1 MRRRARRRFRRYK
14 PGVNKP
20 GTDAPTPDANPQ
32 PGSRFSALAR
42 ASAIVG
48 SVSVLVSC
56 CGGGIGGSIAVILG
70 FIALERIRASGGAL
84 RGKATAIAG
93 VTLGFAAI
101 LVTIGVQFIVG
112 NVQTAMRDQLDT
124 AVRTTFAAVDDAGG
138 DAALD
143 RWGAAPGTVVTT
155 ADLERFA
162 LAARERYGDFQSYSV
177 ASEVPAPSLT
187 GVHRLSLAVNFE
199 FANGTVPGSVQARI
213 STGRIPWEPQV
224 LLEAI
229 AINDH
234 AKGVLGVGAVPP
246 EQRSADAAQPVAE
259 GAAEPTSAGSAN
271 EEPRPEGTGTEAGGT
286 S

>member
-1 MRRRARRRFRRYK
+1 M
-14 PGVNKP
+14 
-20 GTDAPTPDANPQ
+20 
-32 PGSRFSALAR
+32 
-42 ASAIVG
+42 
-48 SVSVLVSC
+48 LVSC

-70 FIALERIRASGGAL
+70 FIALERIKASGGAL

-93 VTLGFAAI
+93 VALGFAAV
-101 LVTIGVQFIVG
+101 LVTIGVQFVVG
-112 NVQTAMRDQLDT
+112 NVQTALRDQLDS
-124 AVRTTFAAVDDAGG
+124 AVRITFAAVDDAGG

-155 ADLERFA
+155 ADLETFA
-162 LAARERYGDFQSYSV
+162 LAVRERYGDFQSYSV

-234 AKGVLGVGAVPP
+234 TRGVIGVGAIQAASSTDSAPENAPAPVPETSVEP
-246 EQRSADAAQPVAE
+246 AVEPAAPDA
-259 GAAEPTSAGSAN
+259 GAPTGS
-271 EEPRPEGTGTEAGGT
+271 GGT
-286 S
+286 P